1 MALFNFKCTNCDKEF
16 DKFLSITD
24 YKLPESEPCPS
35 CGEIKVQKVISS
47 PTMFQFDKHIKT
59 DDSFKDLLKQIG
71 KNNKGST
78 VNQNFGES

>member
-16 DKFLSITD
+16 DKFLSIAN

-35 CGEIKVQKVISS
+35 CGELKVQKIIS
-47 PTMFQFDKHIKT
+47 PPNMFQFDKNIKA
-59 DDSFKDLLKQIG
+59 DDNFRDLLKQIG

-78 VNQNFGES
+78 IETKFGGS

>member
-1 MALFNFKCTNCDKEF
+1 MALFNFKCLACDKEF
-16 DKFLSITD
+16 DKFLSIAN

-35 CGEIKVQKVISS
+35 CGELKVQKIISS
-47 PTMFQFDKHIKT
+47 PSMFQFDKHIKT